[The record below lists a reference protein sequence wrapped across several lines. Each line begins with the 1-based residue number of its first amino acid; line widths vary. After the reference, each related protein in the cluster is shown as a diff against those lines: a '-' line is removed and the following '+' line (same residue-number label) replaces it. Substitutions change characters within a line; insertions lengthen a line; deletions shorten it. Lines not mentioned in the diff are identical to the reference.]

1 MSLDLV
7 VTPTPLHQI
16 ALFAGLSADPLFAAP
31 EEDED
36 EDADDDEDEDE
47 DEDDEEDE
55 DGDEDENEE

>member
-16 ALFAGLSADPLFAAP
+16 ALFAGLSANPLFAAP
-31 EEDED
+31 EEDEDED

-47 DEDDEEDE
+47 DEEDEDE
-55 DGDEDENEE
+55 DGDEDEE